1 MTRDKS
7 HDLVDVPQP
16 ATARRSL
23 TEYEQYIR
31 TEPLLGLQKA
41 PAELSCHDELAF
53 QIVHQVEEL
62 WMKLCQHEL
71 RLCERLIDE
80 DRLSEARGTLYRM
93 YVICDLMGAQLRIL
107 ETLSPRAYF
116 TIRAVLG
123 RGSGQE
129 SPGFNTLL
137 AEPARLRRACRD
149 ALKRRGVRLL
159 ELHRDPARDPELFAL
174 TEGLI
179 DFDEAFQGFRH
190 RHLALVRRIIGGRT
204 PSLKGAP
211 ADLLE
216 HGVRQTFFPE
226 LWLVREALFRDFTPG
241 PSLFEDEGTDPH
253 AHG

>member
-1 MTRDKS
+1 MSDGKTRA
-7 HDLVDVPQP
+7 P
-16 ATARRSL
+16 

-31 TEPLLGLQKA
+31 TERLLALQKT
-41 PAELSCHDELAF
+41 PDELNCHDELAF

-71 RLCERLIDE
+71 ALAARQMDE
-80 DRLSEARGTLYRM
+80 DRLTEARGTLYRM
-93 YVICDLMGAQLRIL
+93 YVICQLMGDQLRIL
-107 ETLSPRAYF
+107 ETLSPRSYF
-116 TIRAVLG
+116 TIRAGLG

-129 SPGFNTLL
+129 SPGFNALL
-137 AEPARLRRACRD
+137 EQPAQLRHACR
-149 ALKRRGVRLL
+149 AAFKRRGARLL
-159 ELHRDPARDPELFAL
+159 DVHRDPASAPELFAL
-174 TEGLI
+174 VEALV
-179 DFDEAFQGFRH
+179 DFDEAFQGFRW

-241 PSLFEDEGTDPH
+241 PSLFDEDEGSLPPGEPPP
-253 AHG
+253 AGE